1 MTVNSSLFIFF
12 SIKTLYKVGNGP
24 SSSHTIGPKVA
35 SQFIIDKYKDCDYV
49 KVTLFGSLAFTGK
62 GHLTDY
68 IIEKTFNENNIKVD
82 ICFNYEILDLE
93 FPNTMHF
100 EIYKNN
106 TILGEETI
114 FSIGG
119 GLIKVKDF
127 ENVEEKEVY
136 PHKTILQIKEFCSQ
150 NNLSFVDYV
159 LHFEDSSIVE
169 FSEHIYQVMTRS
181 VKSGLSKTGVL
192 PGKLMVERKACTI
205 FNNIKPNETESMK
218 EKRLVSSYAFAC
230 SEENASGGEIVTAPT
245 CGSCGIIP
253 SIIMYLEDCGY
264 NHNDIING
272 LLVAGLFGLVV
283 KNNAS
288 ISGAECGCQ
297 AEIGTACAMGAA
309 LVATVKHLNNDQI
322 ERAAE
327 IALEHHLG
335 LTCDP
340 ILGYVQIPCIER
352 NAVAALRAIE
362 SCSLAEL
369 FGESQSKISFDLVV
383 ETMKQTGIDLKY
395 EYRETSA
402 GGLAKNYIK

>member
-1 MTVNSSLFIFF
+1 MH

-369 FGESQSKISFDLVV
+369 FGKSQSKISFDLVV

>member
-1 MTVNSSLFIFF
+1 MH

-106 TILGEETI
+106 IILGEETI

-169 FSEHIYQVMTRS
+169 FTEHIYQVMTKS
-181 VKSGLSKTGVL
+181 VNNGLSKTGVL
-192 PGKLMVERKACTI
+192 PGKLMVERKANTI

>member
-1 MTVNSSLFIFF
+1 MH

-106 TILGEETI
+106 IILGEETI

-169 FSEHIYQVMTRS
+169 FTEHIYQVMTQS
-181 VKSGLSKTGVL
+181 VKNGLSKTGVL
-192 PGKLMVERKACTI
+192 PGKLMVERKANTI

>member
-1 MTVNSSLFIFF
+1 MH

-93 FPNTMHF
+93 CPNTMHF

-169 FSEHIYQVMTRS
+169 FTEHIYQVMTRS
-181 VKSGLSKTGVL
+181 VKNGLSKTGVL
-192 PGKLMVERKACTI
+192 PGKLMVERKANTI

-264 NHNDIING
+264 NHSDIING

>member
-1 MTVNSSLFIFF
+1 MH

-106 TILGEETI
+106 IILGEETI

-169 FSEHIYQVMTRS
+169 FTEHIYQVMTRS

-192 PGKLMVERKACTI
+192 PGKLMVERKANTI

>member
-1 MTVNSSLFIFF
+1 MH

-82 ICFNYEILDLE
+82 ICFNYEILNLE

-169 FSEHIYQVMTRS
+169 FTEHIYQVMTRS
-181 VKSGLSKTGVL
+181 VKNGLSKTGVL
-192 PGKLMVERKACTI
+192 PGKLMVERKANTI

-264 NHNDIING
+264 NHSDIING

>member
-1 MTVNSSLFIFF
+1 MH

-169 FSEHIYQVMTRS
+169 FTEHIYQVMTRS

>member
-1 MTVNSSLFIFF
+1 MH

-35 SQFIIDKYKDCDYV
+35 SEFIINKYKDCNFV

-68 IIEKTFNENNIKVD
+68 IIEKIFTENNIKVE
-82 ICFNYEILDLE
+82 INFNYEILELE

-100 EIYKNN
+100 EVYKDNVV
-106 TILGEETI
+106 LGEETI
-114 FSIGG
+114 YSIGG
-119 GLIKVKDF
+119 GLIKVKDY
-127 ENVEEKEVY
+127 EDVEEKEVY
-136 PHKTILQIKEFCSQ
+136 PHKTILQIKEFCNQ
-150 NNLSFVDYV
+150 NNLNFVEYV
-159 LHFEDSSIVE
+159 LHFEEPSIIDFAE
-169 FSEHIYQVMTRS
+169 SIYKVMVNS
-181 VKSGLSKTGVL
+181 VKNGLNKKGVL
-192 PGKLMVERKACTI
+192 PGKLMVERKASTI
-205 FNNIKPNETESMK
+205 FNNKKTNETESMK

-253 SIIMYLEDCGY
+253 SIIMYLEDSGY
-264 NHNDIING
+264 NHKDIING

-283 KNNAS
+283 KDNAS

-309 LVATVKHLNNDQI
+309 LVGTVNHLNNDQI

-340 ILGYVQIPCIER
+340 VLGYVQIPCIER

-383 ETMKQTGIDLKY
+383 ETMKQTGVDLKY

-402 GGLAKNYIK
+402 GGLAKNYMK

>member
-1 MTVNSSLFIFF
+1 MFLEVGLLIQETERARMKRILNYKYMILFGIIAFITMFMVFYVYINYAYEMPSRYENVNYDETDLTREEIEKIRNNNFLQNFLSLKEGFSFDESYSRYCAVKTRIIPIVVISIFF
-12 SIKTLYKVGNGP
+12 LYSSIKCNLVKYN
-24 SSSHTIGPKVA
+24 IGRNNKFA
-35 SQFIIDKYKDCDYV
+35 K
-49 KVTLFGSLAFTGK
+49 
-62 GHLTDY
+62 
-68 IIEKTFNENNIKVD
+68 ENNKLKRRIALIPALFSLIIVFAL
-82 ICFNYEILDLE
+82 IVIGLLSN
-93 FPNTMHF
+93 
-100 EIYKNN
+100 KNN
-106 TILGEETI
+106 FLTYFKFL
-114 FSIGG
+114 
-119 GLIKVKDF
+119 
-127 ENVEEKEVY
+127 
-136 PHKTILQIKEFCSQ
+136 
-150 NNLSFVDYV
+150 
-159 LHFEDSSIVE
+159 
-169 FSEHIYQVMTRS
+169 
-181 VKSGLSKTGVL
+181 
-192 PGKLMVERKACTI
+192 
-205 FNNIKPNETESMK
+205 
-218 EKRLVSSYAFAC
+218 
-230 SEENASGGEIVTAPT
+230 
-245 CGSCGIIP
+245 
-253 SIIMYLEDCGY
+253 Y

-283 KNNAS
+283 KDNAS

>member
-1 MTVNSSLFIFF
+1 MH

-106 TILGEETI
+106 IILGEETI

-169 FSEHIYQVMTRS
+169 FTEHIYQVMTRS

-192 PGKLMVERKACTI
+192 PGKLMVERKANTI

-264 NHNDIING
+264 NHSDIING

>member
-1 MTVNSSLFIFF
+1 MH

-82 ICFNYEILDLE
+82 ICFNYEILNLE

-127 ENVEEKEVY
+127 ENIEEKEVY

-169 FSEHIYQVMTRS
+169 FTEHIYQVMTRS

-192 PGKLMVERKACTI
+192 PGKLMVERKANTI

-283 KNNAS
+283 KDNAS

>member
-1 MTVNSSLFIFF
+1 MH

-159 LHFEDSSIVE
+159 LHFEDSSIIE
-169 FSEHIYQVMTRS
+169 FSEHIYQVMTQS
-181 VKSGLSKTGVL
+181 VKNGLSKTGVL
-192 PGKLMVERKACTI
+192 PGKLMVERKAYTI

-264 NHNDIING
+264 NHSDIING

-369 FGESQSKISFDLVV
+369 FGDSQSKISFDLVV

>member
-1 MTVNSSLFIFF
+1 MH

-169 FSEHIYQVMTRS
+169 FTEHIYQVMTRS

-192 PGKLMVERKACTI
+192 PGKLMVERKANTI

-297 AEIGTACAMGAA
+297 AEIGTACAMGAS

>member
-1 MTVNSSLFIFF
+1 MH

-68 IIEKTFNENNIKVD
+68 IIEKTFNENNIRVD
-82 ICFNYEILDLE
+82 INFNYEILDLE

-100 EIYKNN
+100 EIYKQNI
-106 TILGEETI
+106 ILGEETI
-114 FSIGG
+114 YSIGG

-127 ENVEEKEVY
+127 DNVEEKEVY

-169 FSEHIYQVMTRS
+169 FAEDIYKVMTTS
-181 VKSGLSKTGVL
+181 VKTGLLKKGVL
-192 PGKLMVERKACTI
+192 PGKLMVERKAATI
-205 FNNIKPNETESMK
+205 FNNKQINETESMK

-264 NHNDIING
+264 SHKDIING

-283 KNNAS
+283 KDNAS

-297 AEIGTACAMGAA
+297 AEIGTACAMGAS

-383 ETMKQTGIDLKY
+383 ETMKQTGNDLKY

>member
-1 MTVNSSLFIFF
+1 MH

-68 IIEKTFNENNIKVD
+68 IIEKTFNENNIKAD

-100 EIYKNN
+100 EIYKNK

-114 FSIGG
+114 YSIGG

-169 FSEHIYQVMTRS
+169 FTEHIYQVMTRS

-192 PGKLMVERKACTI
+192 PGKLMVERKAYTI

-264 NHNDIING
+264 NHSDIING

-283 KNNAS
+283 KDNAS

>member
-1 MTVNSSLFIFF
+1 MH

-82 ICFNYEILDLE
+82 ICFNYEILNLE

-169 FSEHIYQVMTRS
+169 FTEHIYQVMTKS
-181 VKSGLSKTGVL
+181 VKNGLSKTGVL
-192 PGKLMVERKACTI
+192 PGKLMVERKANTI

-264 NHNDIING
+264 NHSDIING

-383 ETMKQTGIDLKY
+383 ETMKQTGIDSKY